1 MKEYMERKDE
11 DIMDIERGI
20 SDSDMKQMHELD
32 RLFGTVAPERRK
44 RMEEDE
50 KEAQRRRDINRSPQE
65 PQMDGDEM
73 DEGFTDE
80 DLHIRDPYARSQAS
94 IMKH

>member
-1 MKEYMERKDE
+1 MERKDE
-11 DIMDIERGI
+11 DIKDIERGI

-32 RLFGTVAPERRK
+32 KLFGTAAPERRK

-50 KEAQRRRDINRSPQE
+50 KEAQRRRDMNRSPQE
-65 PQMDGDEM
+65 PELDEDEM
-73 DEGFTDE
+73 EEGFTDE
-80 DLHIRDPYARSQAS
+80 DLHIRDPHARSQAS